1 MKTIKCRSRS
11 RSMKFKGG
19 SLKTTGSS
27 GSSGSSLLKELESKY
42 SKTSSPSTGSVEKM
56 IDELDPTSKSKKGKN
71 SGLNIFG
78 VALGVLLVTIVG
90 IKLRKM

>member
-1 MKTIKCRSRS
+1 MKTIKCRS

-27 GSSGSSLLKELESKY
+27 GSSLLKELESKY
-42 SKTSSPSTGSVEKM
+42 SKTSLPSTGSVKKM

-71 SGLNIFG
+71 SSLNIFG
-78 VALGVLLVTIVG
+78 VVLGVLLVTIVG
-90 IKLRKM
+90 IKLQRM